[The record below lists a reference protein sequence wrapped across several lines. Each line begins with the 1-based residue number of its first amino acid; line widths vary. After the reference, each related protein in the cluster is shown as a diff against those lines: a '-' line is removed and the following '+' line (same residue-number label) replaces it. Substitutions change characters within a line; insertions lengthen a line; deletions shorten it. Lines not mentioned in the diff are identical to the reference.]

1 LGDWLDMEEDDSVKA
16 EIVHAPSSTA
26 IARDNTSRLRLEV
39 EERSLAVAAAVSR
52 FGDLDPADPE
62 SVEAFKHKHGN
73 EVYRLAMSAWL
84 PNKDAPIGLKLNMDL
99 ATSLIKA
106 AASKAPDQRPLNILV
121 MINAGPVQLE
131 EMEVG
136 DGSK

>member
-1 LGDWLDMEEDDSVKA
+1 MEEDDSVKA
-16 EIVHAPSSTA
+16 EIVPAPSSAA
-26 IARDNTSRLRLEV
+26 IAKDNTSRLRLEV

-52 FGDLDPADPE
+52 FGELDPSDSDEGKEAR
-62 SVEAFKHKHGN
+62 EAFKRKHGN
-73 EVYRLAMSAWL
+73 EVYRLAMAAWA

-136 DGSK
+136 DGGK